1 MRVKH
6 ASDVEAE
13 AVKGGNK
20 TTIQVLISS
29 EEGPNFAMRR
39 FVIQRGGGMPAH
51 TNTVEHEQFVLRGH
65 ACIGINNQ
73 IYQVNAGDVVF
84 IPEGAPHW
92 YQNNGEE
99 DFEFLCIIP
108 NKKDNL
114 RIVAD
119 DKSC

>member
-1 MRVKH
+1 
-6 ASDVEAE
+6 
-13 AVKGGNK
+13 
-20 TTIQVLISS
+20 
-29 EEGPNFAMRR
+29 
-39 FVIQRGGGMPAH
+39 
-51 TNTVEHEQFVLRGH
+51 
-65 ACIGINNQ
+65 
-73 IYQVNAGDVVF
+73 VNAGDVVF